1 MTSRRL
7 IRIKVL
13 QLLYA
18 YYKKEGASLA
28 EAERDLLKSI
38 EKSTDLY
45 YQILLLLSELQRKAF
60 LKIDAAKN
68 RHFVT
73 EADLHPN
80 TRFIDNPVFSILNN
94 NKKFRTYLL
103 NNPISWN
110 ENQEI
115 INFFYNTLQEFPPYQ
130 AYMEKP
136 EVNFQDHKQLV
147 LDLFTELIAPSDIF
161 YQTLEDINIYW
172 NDDFEL
178 VMHVVYR
185 TLKNIKEGDLNK

>member
-80 TRFIDNPVFSILNN
+80 TRFIDNPVFLSSIIIKSSEHTYSIIRFPGTKTRKLSISSTTPYRNFRPIRLIWKN
-94 NKKFRTYLL
+94 RKSTFRTT
-103 NNPISWN
+103 NN
-110 ENQEI
+110 
-115 INFFYNTLQEFPPYQ
+115 
-130 AYMEKP
+130 
-136 EVNFQDHKQLV
+136 
-147 LDLFTELIAPSDIF
+147 
-161 YQTLEDINIYW
+161 
-172 NDDFEL
+172 
-178 VMHVVYR
+178 
-185 TLKNIKEGDLNK
+185 